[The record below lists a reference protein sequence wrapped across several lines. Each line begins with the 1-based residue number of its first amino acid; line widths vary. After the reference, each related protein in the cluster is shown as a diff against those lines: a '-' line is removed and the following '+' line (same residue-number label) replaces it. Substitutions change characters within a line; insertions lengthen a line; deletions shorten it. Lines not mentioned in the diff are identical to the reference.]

1 MKNYVLISLFLLC
14 GMVGFTSCVYT
25 PIKGYNGNSKIDPQ
39 YLDFWYRQQILPAY
53 AGYLSQVKRL
63 DEMAGELEK
72 YPEKLVEL
80 KRQYEAAFLS
90 LQDLI
95 IFDQPY
101 FVGELYGL
109 YAVSARF
116 PVNKTQLEDA
126 VWNRYSA
133 EDLSERLDRGVLS
146 PNALGY
152 AALDYLL
159 YSDRVDLTGETGRE
173 YLSFFPVLTRLLV
186 KQAEAVYTS
195 YEKGGDNFVRN
206 DDFSVGGSLNVVPNL
221 LMSNFE
227 AHIRTAKVGIPVG
240 IYGVSVHQPEP
251 MTVEAYYH
259 GEGLSTRLLL
269 RSVQAFQRF
278 YDGYPYGASSAKNG
292 ALSFATMLGE
302 YLPPSKRTEI
312 LQKMEQV
319 FTALHAELDDET
331 ADLARLAE
339 TPEGTEK
346 LKRVY
351 AELQKV
357 VGILKTE
364 VVSALGLTVTY
375 SDGEEGD

>member
-1 MKNYVLISLFLLC
+1 MKNYVWIGLLLLC

-25 PIKGYNGNSKIDPQ
+25 PIKGYNENSKIDPQ

-53 AGYLSQVKRL
+53 AGYLAQVRRL
-63 DEMAGELEK
+63 DEIAGELEK

-80 KRQYEAAFLS
+80 KQQYETAFLS

-109 YAVSARF
+109 YPVSARF
-116 PVNKTQLEDA
+116 PVNKAQLEDA
-126 VWNRYSA
+126 VRNRYSA
-133 EDLSERLDRGVLS
+133 EVLSERLDRGVLS

-159 YSDRVDLTGETGRE
+159 YSGRVDLTGETGRE
-173 YLSFFPVLTRLLV
+173 NLSFLPALTRLLV
-186 KQAEAVYTS
+186 KQAEAVYAF

-206 DDFSVGGSLNVVPNL
+206 DDFSVGGSLNVVLNL

-259 GEGLSTRLLL
+259 GEGLSTRLLV

-278 YDGYPYGASSAKNG
+278 YDG
-292 ALSFATMLGE
+292 
-302 YLPPSKRTEI
+302 
-312 LQKMEQV
+312 
-319 FTALHAELDDET
+319 
-331 ADLARLAE
+331 
-339 TPEGTEK
+339 
-346 LKRVY
+346 
-351 AELQKV
+351 
-357 VGILKTE
+357 
-364 VVSALGLTVTY
+364 
-375 SDGEEGD
+375 

>member
-1 MKNYVLISLFLLC
+1 MKKHWIFFLLLC
-14 GMVGFTSCVYT
+14 SMVCFSSCVYT

-53 AGYLSQVKRL
+53 AGYLTQVRHL
-63 DEMAGELEK
+63 DEIAGELGAH
-72 YPEKLVEL
+72 PERLEEL
-80 KRQYEAAFLS
+80 KQQYATAFLS

-101 FVGELYGL
+101 FVSQLYGL
-109 YAVSARF
+109 YTVSARF
-116 PVNKTQLEDA
+116 PVNRVQLADA
-126 VWNRYSA
+126 VRNRYTA
-133 EDLSERLDRGVLS
+133 EALMERLDRGVLS

-152 AALDYLL
+152 AALDYVL
-159 YSDRVDLTGETGRE
+159 YSGRVDLTSEAGSE
-173 YLSFFPVLTRLLV
+173 YLAFLPALTRMLR
-186 KQAEAVYTS
+186 KQAEAVYAF
-195 YEKGGDNFVRN
+195 YEKGGEDFVRN
-206 DDFSVGGSLNVVPNL
+206 DDFSVGGSLNVVLNL

-227 AHIRTAKVGIPVG
+227 ANIRTAKVGIPVG

-251 MTVEAYYH
+251 TTVEAYYH
-259 GEGLSTRLLL
+259 REGLSTRLLV
-269 RSVQAFQRF
+269 RSLQAFQRF
-278 YDGYPYGASSAKNG
+278 YDGYPYGEVSAKNG

-302 YLPPSKRTEI
+302 HLPPAKRTEI
-312 LQKMEQV
+312 LQKLEQV
-319 FTALHAELDDET
+319 FTALHAELDHET
-331 ADLARLAE
+331 TDLSRLAE
-339 TPEGTEK
+339 TKKGVEK